1 MSLEL
6 TLTLVFAAAAAFAL
20 AVLSLGR
27 YARRHRKLV
36 KNLQQDA
43 GERFAS
49 ERDRPREGRL
59 ARVGRLVNRGAARD
73 NRLKLRLARAGWD
86 SRTAPLTYS
95 AVQLWLLVSLPL
107 VAAAAVYGL
116 NRRQEEIVLA
126 AIVGLLVA
134 WMIPRL
140 HVARHA
146 RRRRKRIQKSL
157 PDALDLM
164 VVCVEAGV
172 GIDAAIL
179 RVSDEL
185 GLSHPDLAY
194 EFQVVNQRVNAG
206 IPRIEA
212 LREMVAR
219 TNVDDLRSLVT
230 TLIQSEKLGVS
241 IARVLRVSS
250 DSLRTKRRQ
259 NAEQAARKAPIK
271 MLVPM
276 VFFILPALM
285 AFILGPAGFHIV
297 EALRNARG
305 P

>member
-20 AVLSLGR
+20 AVLSLWR
-27 YARRHRKLV
+27 HARRHRKLV
-36 KNLQQDA
+36 KNLQQDT
-43 GERFAS
+43 GETFTYEHR
-49 ERDRPREGRL
+49 RPKEGRL
-59 ARVGRLVNRGAARD
+59 ARFGRRVNRGAERD
-73 NRLKLRLARAGWD
+73 SRLKLRLARAGWD

-95 AVQLWLLVSLPL
+95 AAQLWLLVSMPL
-107 VAAAAVYGL
+107 VGTAAAYSL
-116 NRRQEEIVLA
+116 NRRQEEVVLA

-134 WMIPRL
+134 WIIPKL
-140 HVARHA
+140 YVARRA
-146 RRRRKRIQKSL
+146 RQRRRTIQKSL

-206 IPRIEA
+206 LPRIEA

-259 NAEQAARKAPIK
+259 QAEQAARKAPIK

-276 VFFILPALM
+276 IFFILPALM
-285 AFILGPAGFHIV
+285 AFILGPAGFHIM
-297 EALRNARG
+297 EALKSARG

>member
-1 MSLEL
+1 MSIQL
-6 TLTLVFAAAAAFAL
+6 TLILVFAAAAMFVL
-20 AVLSLGR
+20 AVLTLWRQGH
-27 YARRHRKLV
+27 RHRKLV
-36 KNLQQDA
+36 KSLQKDEVQTFGQ
-43 GERFAS
+43 GEAVA
-49 ERDRPREGRL
+49 REGRL
-59 ARVGRLVNRGAARD
+59 ARFGRLVNRGAARD
-73 NRLKLRLARAGWD
+73 SRLKLRLTRAGWD
-86 SRTAPLTYS
+86 SRTAPLTY
-95 AVQLWLLVSLPL
+95 AAAQLWLLVSLPL
-107 VAAAAVYGL
+107 LGAAAAYSL
-116 NRRQEEIVLA
+116 NRRQEEILLA
-126 AIVGLLVA
+126 AIFGLLIAYIV
-134 WMIPRL
+134 PKL
-140 HVARHA
+140 YVARHA
-146 RRRRKRIQKSL
+146 RQRRRRIQKSL

-179 RVSDEL
+179 RVADEL
-185 GLSHPDLAY
+185 GLSHPELAY

-219 TNVDDLRSLVT
+219 TNVDDLRSVVS

-259 NAEQAARKAPIK
+259 QAEQAARKAPIK

-276 VFFILPALM
+276 IFFILPALM
-285 AFILGPAGFHIV
+285 AFVLGPAGFHIV
-297 EALRNARG
+297 QALKTARG